1 MFNTFATH
9 KKLMTLIIVILAVI
23 LGILGYRAFG
33 RIIYNVQAGKVSTD
47 NTYCKEMAPIK
58 VTLSNDTFN
67 PKGRPEVTLDFKDK
81 SVLADGKFGYWYELN
96 LKNKTIITQRMDDTP
111 TYFYGI
117 YRDKSLADPVYQV
130 DEDRNIEAWT
140 AVEEN
145 GDTELAASY
154 RYGLRTVLEPG
165 TYYAA
170 VFTTN
175 PDDESVIKYESWY
188 SQLKDEY
195 LLSENDYT
203 GFAVAD
209 NKQNTYFKI
218 IAEQA
223 GTVSI
228 DFGLQTIPCTVWLCD
243 ADKDVIG
250 EAELSPVPKKYN
262 KQQKAML
269 KIDKPGTF
277 YVKVSDYDLGRDED
291 GDSYKLYLDRI
302 RYSY

>member
-96 LKNKTIITQRMDDTP
+96 LKNKTIITQ
-111 TYFYGI
+111 
-117 YRDKSLADPVYQV
+117 
-130 DEDRNIEAWT
+130 
-140 AVEEN
+140 
-145 GDTELAASY
+145 
-154 RYGLRTVLEPG
+154 
-165 TYYAA
+165 
-170 VFTTN
+170 
-175 PDDESVIKYESWY
+175 
-188 SQLKDEY
+188 
-195 LLSENDYT
+195 
-203 GFAVAD
+203 
-209 NKQNTYFKI
+209 
-218 IAEQA
+218 
-223 GTVSI
+223 
-228 DFGLQTIPCTVWLCD
+228 
-243 ADKDVIG
+243 
-250 EAELSPVPKKYN
+250 AELSPVPKNYN